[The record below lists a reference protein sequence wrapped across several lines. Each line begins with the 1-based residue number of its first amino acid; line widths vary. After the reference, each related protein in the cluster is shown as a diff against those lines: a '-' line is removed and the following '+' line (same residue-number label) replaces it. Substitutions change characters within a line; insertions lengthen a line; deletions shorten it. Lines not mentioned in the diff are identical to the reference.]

1 MDLYQQEYPFPP
13 VRPVPTHVTPFDIDE
28 ETSTEGDIEAA
39 VIWMGRNRAGRHT
52 HIQEE
57 HLQQCLREAYPEET
71 STVLPKRAWWV
82 KLVDIIQFMWETGS
96 ILTKL
101 GWNVLVLIPKVNAD
115 NWEIGIL

>member
-1 MDLYQQEYPFPP
+1 MDGEEQGRQAYPQTG
-13 VRPVPTHVTPFDIDE
+13 R
-28 ETSTEGDIEAA
+28 TSK
-39 VIWMGRNRAGRHT
+39 
-52 HIQEE
+52 
-57 HLQQCLREAYPEET
+57 QCLREAYPEET
-71 STVLPKRAWWV
+71 STVPPKRAWWV